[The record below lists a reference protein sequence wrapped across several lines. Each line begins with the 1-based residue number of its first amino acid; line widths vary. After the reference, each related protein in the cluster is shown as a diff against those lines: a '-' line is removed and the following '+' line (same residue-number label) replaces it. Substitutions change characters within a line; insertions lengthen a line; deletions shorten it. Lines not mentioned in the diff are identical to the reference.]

1 MVGPSS
7 AAEVRGVPETSG
19 LMWPATGAL
28 VGMAVLLARTVPV
41 EIATD
46 PVVGALPD
54 AERTV

>member
-1 MVGPSS
+1 
-7 AAEVRGVPETSG
+7 
-19 LMWPATGAL
+19 
-28 VGMAVLLARTVPV
+28 VLLARTVPV